1 MFFKD
6 LLNNFHSV
14 TVMNRRVKV
23 LSKACCDMMET
34 GGSVLDVGCGDGTVA
49 LSILSHRP
57 DLNIVGVDVFLRPKV
72 AIPAI
77 IYNGTKIPY
86 DTKTFDYVMI
96 VDVLHHTDNP
106 VAVLSECLRVSKKGV
121 IIKDHLL
128 TGFAARQTLR
138 FMDWVGNR
146 GHDVRLPYNYLSED
160 GWKDVFE
167 GAGCQLVR

>member
-1 MFFKD
+1 
-6 LLNNFHSV
+6 
-14 TVMNRRVKV
+14 
-23 LSKACCDMMET
+23 
-34 GGSVLDVGCGDGTVA
+34 
-49 LSILSHRP
+49 
-57 DLNIVGVDVFLRPKV
+57 
-72 AIPAI
+72 
-77 IYNGTKIPY
+77 
-86 DTKTFDYVMI
+86 MI

-167 GAGCQLVR
+167 GAGCQLVRWHGKLGLYPVPFGWLFDRSLQFVASVKA